1 LNLNAFELQNQTEQ
15 KRTENRKEKILV
27 TSSFSNSKTK
37 CVGEYF
43 IDRNGKAFE
52 AILDWYRTGQLL
64 IPPSCTPEM
73 VRFSVSSMLHLK
85 SFYYES
91 SLTASLFSL

>member
-1 LNLNAFELQNQTEQ
+1 LLLNALNQLFKNQTEQ
-15 KRTENRKEKILV
+15 ILV
-27 TSSFSNSKTK
+27 TFSYSNSKK
-37 CVGEYF
+37 RVGEYF

-73 VRFSVSSMLHLK
+73 VRVSFSSILHLN
-85 SFYYES
+85 FHVIDV
-91 SLTASLFSL
+91 L